1 MVEEKNSSL
10 SAVRKFNG
18 EARPFSH
25 SQPMLEGEHKGN
37 PGEAQAL
44 LCNKEIMVSMTQQF
58 VAFAAQLN
66 APTTVNAEKRRI
78 ET

>member
-10 SAVRKFNG
+10 GAVRKFNG

-25 SQPMLEGEHKGN
+25 SYPMLEGKSEVQL
-37 PGEAQAL
+37 GEAQPL
-44 LCNKEIMVSMTQQF
+44 LCNKETMVSTAQQIF
-58 VAFAAQLN
+58 TFAPKLI